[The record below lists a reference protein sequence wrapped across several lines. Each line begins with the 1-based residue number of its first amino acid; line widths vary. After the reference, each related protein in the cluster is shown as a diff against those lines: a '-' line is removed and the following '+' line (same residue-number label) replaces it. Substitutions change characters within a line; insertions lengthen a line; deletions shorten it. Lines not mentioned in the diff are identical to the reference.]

1 MIRLNEVNMKCDHI
15 YNSVIN
21 LDTQSKD
28 SLFRLAQCFIDGY
41 DPGKLHSMLVSTDEG
56 IVIDGLFVLGE
67 IGDLASNYVEDLD
80 LLSQST
86 DPIIARDA
94 RHLRSKIK

>member
-1 MIRLNEVNMKCDHI
+1 MSRLKEVNMKCDNI
-15 YNSVIN
+15 YDSVLN
-21 LDTQSKD
+21 LDTDSKD
-28 SLFRLAQCFIDGY
+28 SLFGLAQCFIDGY
-41 DPGKLHSMLVSTDEG
+41 DPGKLHSMLVSTDAG

-67 IGDLASNYVEDLD
+67 IGDLAAHYVEDLD